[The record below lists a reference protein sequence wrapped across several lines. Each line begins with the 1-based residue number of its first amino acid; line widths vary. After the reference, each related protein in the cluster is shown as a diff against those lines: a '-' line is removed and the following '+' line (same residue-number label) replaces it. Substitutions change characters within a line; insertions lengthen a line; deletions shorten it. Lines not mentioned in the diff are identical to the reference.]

1 MTDTSHQQP
10 GSTSAS
16 ASAEKVA
23 SLPFITDSHGN
34 ALEQLG
40 RAFSE
45 ARPLAIMIGEGKAGA
60 SLLISRFIAGI
71 GDDVS
76 VARITEPCA
85 DAIGGMRAIIHAIG
99 FDSKKMSLAD
109 LENVFTMFLSSQ
121 KITRRRTIVCIEE
134 AQDNGRWLFDQV
146 LRLVEIEDREKYGL
160 TVILSGRPGLNGL
173 LNTPPLNSLVER
185 AERIISLAP
194 FTLEETR
201 EFVRW
206 MIESAGVADVSQ
218 VFEFDAVTLIH
229 ELCEGIPDAISTLSI
244 KSRELAKKQKKTKV
258 TTGQVTKAA
267 DMLQLTPN
275 VRLSDADTVMMQVIK
290 VEPEKTG
297 RSTGRL
303 IVRTNGNPIQEQ
315 PLNRERILI
324 GRDEVCDIR
333 VPSNLVSR
341 HHALLV
347 ISSEGV
353 QLVDLGSTNGTFVDG
368 REIKQ
373 CDLDDRQVIG
383 IGDTQIEYIAGSER
397 KDGLSDL
404 DATGEFQRDDTP
416 APAAKDFS
424 GELRLVDFDPE
435 KTTVDPNRRRVRK

>member
-1 MTDTSHQQP
+1 MTDISHQQP

-16 ASAEKVA
+16 SSVEKAA

-40 RAFSE
+40 RAFS
-45 ARPLAIMIGEGKAGA
+45 APRPLAILIGEGKAGA
-60 SLLISRFIAGI
+60 SLLISRFVSGI
-71 GDDVS
+71 GDDAS
-76 VARITEPCA
+76 LARITEPCA
-85 DAIGGMRAIIHAIG
+85 DAISGMRAIIHAIG
-99 FDSKKMSLAD
+99 FKSKDMSLAD

-121 KITRRRTIVCIEE
+121 KINNRRTIVCIEE
-134 AQDNGRWLFDQV
+134 AQDNGQWLFDLV
-146 LRLVEIEDREKYGL
+146 LRLVQLEDKENYGL
-160 TVILSGRPGLNGL
+160 MVILSGRPGLNQM
-173 LNTPPLNSLVER
+173 LNAPPLIALTTR

-194 FTLEETR
+194 FTLAETR

-206 MIESAGVADVSQ
+206 LIEAAGFEDVSQ

-229 ELCEGIPDAISTLSI
+229 ELCAGIPDAISTISI
-244 KSRELAKKQKKTKV
+244 KSRELAKKEKQPQV
-258 TTGQVTKAA
+258 TTKHVTKAA

-275 VRLSDADTVMMQVIK
+275 VRLSDADTVMMKVIK
-290 VEPEKTG
+290 VEPEQQG

-333 VPSNLVSR
+333 VPSHLVSR

-368 REIKQ
+368 REIQQ
-373 CDLDDRQVIG
+373 CDLEDRQVIG
-383 IGDTQIEYIAGSER
+383 IGDSQIEYIAGSER
-397 KDGLSDL
+397 KDGLRDI
-404 DATGEFQRDDTP
+404 DATGEFQPDDAA
-416 APAAKDFS
+416 APTAKDFS

-435 KTTVDPNRRRVRK
+435 KTTVDPARRRSRK